1 MNWIIFNYN
10 IAFNEYFITRKLATL
25 VLNTYINCAA
35 LSKSNRCTHAARIIH
50 TFFQCNGTTIF
61 TGSKCTMTIA
71 NMRTPI
77 FNNNHTTIRYYRR
90 YIFIVFWEY
99 TYHIITVSY
108 KICIISIRSGISRI
122 YHHIRHYKSS
132 NRQCH
137 S

>member
-1 MNWIIFNYN
+1 MNWIMFNYN
-10 IAFNEYFITRKLATL
+10 IAFNEYFITRKFA
-25 VLNTYINCAA
+25 VMIMNTYINCTP
-35 LSKSNRCTHAARIIH
+35 LSKGNRCTHSTRIIY
-50 TFFQCNGTTIF
+50 TFFQFNVSTIF

-71 NMRTPI
+71 NIRISI

>member
-1 MNWIIFNYN
+1 MNWIMFNYN
-10 IAFNEYFITRKLATL
+10 IAFNEYFITRKFA
-25 VLNTYINCAA
+25 VMIMDAYINCAP
-35 LSKSNRCTHAARIIH
+35 LSKSNRCTHSTRIIY
-50 TFFQCNGTTIF
+50 TFFQFNVSTIF

-71 NMRTPI
+71 NIRIPV

-108 KICIISIRSGISRI
+108 KICIINIRSGISRI
-122 YHHIRHYKSS
+122 YHHIGNYRSS
-132 NRQCH
+132 NRQRY

>member
-1 MNWIIFNYN
+1 MNWIMFNYN
-10 IAFNEYFITRKLATL
+10 IAFNEYFITRKFA
-25 VLNTYINCAA
+25 VMIMDAYINCAP
-35 LSKSNRCTHAARIIH
+35 LSKGNRYIHSTRIIY
-50 TFFQCNGTTIF
+50 TFFQFNVSTIF

-71 NMRTPI
+71 NIRIPV

-122 YHHIRHYKSS
+122 YHHIGNYRSS
-132 NRQCH
+132 NRQRY